1 MNRSNADHD
10 VKSIFQKFPTVNV
23 VLMTRNKKFRIIEIN
38 THINDLF
45 IGSLNS
51 RVIS

>member
-23 VLMTRNKKFRIIEIN
+23 VLMTRNRKFSNNRN
-38 THINDLF
+38 KHTHK
-45 IGSLNS
+45 
-51 RVIS
+51 